1 MRTSLSPRSVW
12 APRRYLR
19 GALWTAMLLVGIGS
33 CADDA
38 KAPTE
43 AVVDHQLPEASV
55 RASGMVLDDASS
67 RLAGALGA
75 LNQRARLRETLTS
88 LNDALQSGQLVRA
101 KRHIATARR
110 VLDEISRT
118 AGHSADAERDAILL
132 ALDDVEKS
140 LSDAAVAKVK

>member
-43 AVVDHQLPEASV
+43 AVIDQPLPEASV
-55 RASGMVLDDASS
+55 RASGMILDDASS
-67 RLAGALGA
+67 RLAGAIGA
-75 LNQRARLRETLTS
+75 QQQRARLREALTS
-88 LNDALQSGQLVRA
+88 LNDALQRGQIVRA
-101 KRHIATARR
+101 RKNIATARR
-110 VLDEISRT
+110 VLDEITRT
-118 AGHSADAERDAILL
+118 AGRSADAERDAILL

-140 LSDAAVAKVK
+140 LSDAAVAKAK